1 MAPNFV
7 LKDRNG
13 AEVRLSDYAGKIIAL
28 NFWATWCSPCKLDI
42 GWLNELQQR
51 DAGRGFAVIGI
62 AMDQEGWPAVEPFLT
77 KFGVNY
83 PVLLGN
89 QHTGELYGGVDVL
102 PTVFLIGKAGRIADV
117 HAGVINRRAFEQS
130 LERLLSRGTARRETA
145 TPRSLVMKLTE
156 ITSAW
161 LTSRCSGPMRLRFHY
176 PMPVSTP

>member
-51 DAGRGFAVIGI
+51 DAERGLKVIGV

-77 KFGVNY
+77 KFGVKY
-83 PVLLGN
+83 RVLLGN
-89 QHTGELYGGVDVL
+89 QHAGELYGGVDVL
-102 PTVFLIGKAGRIADV
+102 PTVFLIDKAGRIADV
-117 HAGVINRRAFEQS
+117 HAGVINHKAFERS
-130 LERLLSRGTARRETA
+130 LERLLSSTTA
-145 TPRSLVMKLTE
+145 
-156 ITSAW
+156 
-161 LTSRCSGPMRLRFHY
+161 H
-176 PMPVSTP
+176 